1 MNASS
6 VVNSLTTSSSPAT
19 SPTSSKY
26 KGLFGNITVS
36 VNETV
41 TTIMIIII
49 TFYGML
55 YISQVRSIF
64 TCQQNA
70 VNNSHPLYKLIFAF
84 GIFYFIAVVVSNSEI
99 DIPPIVKIFNTII
112 YFLIFIVFNRLD
124 YRLAVT
130 VLGLVF
136 FVYFLSLNKQYYF
149 NLDPTTNAV
158 SVKYTSKTTPS
169 TTSSSSTSTFSS
181 KSDPLL
187 PSSFNHFSSTPT
199 SASSSSSTS
208 SSSTSSSSS
217 STSSS
222 STTSSSSSTT
232 SSSTSSLSSVYEYWI
247 FSNFPI
253 KIRLLKVE
261 QIQYYYLNYLTYFTI
276 VIILML
282 VMIGFINHLGLL
294 KYVYKN
300 KLNLYNLIVVD
311 PSCAKLKYQY
321 TFYQYVLL
329 AINYN
334 YYINKLKPLKSVKPF
349 IRKQKRRRNI
359 K

>member
-1 MNASS
+1 MEFIYLIYN
-6 VVNSLTTSSSPAT
+6 NS
-19 SPTSSKY
+19 
-26 KGLFGNITVS
+26 
-36 VNETV
+36 
-41 TTIMIIII
+41 IIII

-199 SASSSSSTS
+199 SASSSSST
-208 SSSTSSSSS
+208 
-217 STSSS
+217 
-222 STTSSSSSTT
+222 T